1 MYNKVLMGYIAV
13 DSGQVM
19 ICDPC
24 YIDSDW
30 EKEDFEDL
38 RVYENTI
45 TKERLQYRLDFPRYD
60 VIIPKY
66 GLSMNDLLKTKDWA
80 EVQNIKEAQNS
91 FSYNACAKATLSGNG
106 FGELRFKRGHTGA
119 GIALRTPYG
128 DGMYAVYGNYNEEN
142 VLVSV
147 IIDFAE

>member
-24 YIDSDW
+24 YIDSQW
-30 EKEDFEDL
+30 EREEDGKESTPDRFN
-38 RVYENTI
+38 Y
-45 TKERLQYRLDFPRYD
+45 
-60 VIIPKY
+60 
-66 GLSMNDLLKTKDWA
+66 S
-80 EVQNIKEAQNS
+80 S
-91 FSYNACAKATLSGNG
+91 CAKATLSGNG
-106 FGELRFKRGHTGA
+106 FGELKFKRGHIGA
-119 GIALRTPYG
+119 GIALGTPYG